1 MGQLRPWL
9 LKVNEMKKTTI
20 AFLAAA
26 CAMTGCS
33 TSMLNN
39 DEFRLSGT
47 PEGIRAFSDTIS
59 GIGIIAKTDPES
71 LPQNPHSALR
81 VAQEKEATKRVLFQ
95 LSPKLN
101 LGQNKEGK

>member
-1 MGQLRPWL
+1 MT
-9 LKVNEMKKTTI
+9 KTTMI
-20 AFLAAA
+20 AFLIPVWVL
-26 CAMTGCS
+26 TGCS

-59 GIGIIAKTDPES
+59 GIGIIAKTAPES

-81 VAQEKEATKRVLFQ
+81 VAQEKERTRRKLFQ
-95 LSPKLN
+95 FSPKPVA
-101 LGQNKEGK
+101 QNKEEK